1 MAKVVSK
8 TYNELKEVKYC
19 KKTATIDNKDITYNE
34 LRLYVT
40 PNEYVVVKVGS
51 KDIRGKS
58 TIKTLIENG
67 CILHDT
73 K

>member
-8 TYNELKEVKYC
+8 SYNELKDVKYC
-19 KKTATIDNKDITYNE
+19 SKTANIDGEIVSYNE
-34 LRLYVT
+34 LRLYVN

-51 KDIRGKS
+51 KDYRGKY

-67 CILHDT
+67 CILQDT